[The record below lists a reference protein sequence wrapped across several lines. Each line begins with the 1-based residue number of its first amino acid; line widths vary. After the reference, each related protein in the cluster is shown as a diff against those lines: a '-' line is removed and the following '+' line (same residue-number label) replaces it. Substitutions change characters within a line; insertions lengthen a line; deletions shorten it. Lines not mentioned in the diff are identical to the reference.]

1 MSRPPIRL
9 AITLGDVNGIG
20 PEVALKAAYD
30 PRCPRSAQM
39 VLVGDAAVVQTVA
52 RQLKLSYPPQ
62 ITEPATWAGR
72 LAVYS
77 PPDSPPVR
85 YRPGQ
90 VHADAGRASAA
101 WVRAAVGGWRAGWW
115 HAIVT
120 APIQKEAWSR
130 AGIREPGHTEYLAR
144 LCGVSEVG
152 MLLSG
157 GGLHVLLATRHVPL
171 RQVPEV
177 LDAKRLWATISMAIQ
192 ARPWLG
198 LRGPVAVCGLNPHA
212 GDGGVLGRE
221 EQEWIAPLLRR
232 ARRRGWPVTG
242 PWPADTVFYRARR
255 GEFAIVVA
263 LYHDQGLPA
272 LKTLAMDRGVNITL
286 GLPLVRTSPDHGT
299 AMDIAGQNLARPDSM
314 LEAIR
319 RAVQL
324 ARRPNPWTSRAR
336 A

>member
-30 PRCPRSAQM
+30 PRCPRSVQM

-52 RQLKLSYPPQ
+52 RRLKLPSPAH
-62 ITEPATWAGR
+62 ITEPATWAERIG
-72 LAVYS
+72 VYQ
-77 PPDSPPVR
+77 PPDSPPLR

-90 VHADAGRASAA
+90 VRADAGRASAT
-101 WVRAAVGGWRAGWW
+101 WVRAAVDGWRAGWW
-115 HAIVT
+115 DAIVT
-120 APIQKEAWSR
+120 APIQKEAWGL

-144 LCGVSEVG
+144 LCGVQEVG

-157 GGLHVLLATRHVPL
+157 GGLNVLLATRHVPL

-177 LDAKRLWATISMAIQ
+177 LDAKQLWTTIAMAVR
-192 ARPWLG
+192 ACPWLG
-198 LRGPVAVCGLNPHA
+198 LCGPVAVCGLNPHA

-221 EQEWIAPLLRR
+221 EQKWIAPLIRR

-242 PWPADTVFYRARR
+242 PWPADTVFYRARQ
-255 GEFAIVVA
+255 GEFAIVIA
-263 LYHDQGLPA
+263 LYHDQGLPT

-299 AMDIAGQNLARPDSM
+299 AMDIAGQNLARSDSM

-324 ARRPNPWTSRAR
+324 ARRPNPWAR
-336 A
+336 RTCA